1 MPSETTRPVLIIGAG
16 PAGMATASC
25 LQREGVSFDLI
36 DRCGQCG
43 GAYRQ
48 IHDGLTLLS
57 PACYTQLPGL
67 PIRCAGEYVTVPEYR
82 GYLDEYA
89 RHFGLRAEPRE
100 VRAIERSSDGFP
112 VQFTGLDA
120 PSEYAV
126 VVVATGMFDSP
137 FVPDQRLGLGET
149 ERRILHSRD
158 WPGAAPFAGR
168 RVLVVGG
175 GMSGVEIAEECAHAG
190 VEATLSSRRRIRLV
204 RQRLFGRDIHHWVHL
219 VSHRLP
225 LWTLGSF
232 CDRLPAFPAFDRG
245 FRELCADRKIIVR
258 PELLQL
264 NQHSASFADG
274 SRSDFDVIVFATGY
288 QFQTPFLPGAIA
300 RGSRG
305 QPLAHN
311 NHSRTWPNLFFIGFP
326 CARILPSEFL
336 RGIALDAP
344 IVARRIRNVLSASR

>member
-1 MPSETTRPVLIIGAG
+1 MLTPPVLIIGAG
-16 PAGMATASC
+16 PAGMATAAC
-25 LQREGVSFDLI
+25 LQREGIPFDLI
-36 DRCGQCG
+36 DRRGQCG

-67 PIRCAGEYVTVPEYR
+67 PIHCAGEYVTVPEYR
-82 GYLDEYA
+82 DYLDEYA
-89 RHFGLRAEPRE
+89 RHFGLHAAPRE
-100 VRAIERSSDGFP
+100 VRAIERSGNGFQ
-112 VQFTGLDA
+112 VQFIGLDA

-137 FVPDQRLGLGET
+137 FVPDQTLGLGEA
-149 ERRILHSRD
+149 ERQILHSRD
-158 WPGAAPFAGR
+158 WPGAAPFAGH

-175 GMSGVEIAEECAHAG
+175 GMSGVEIAEECARAN
-190 VEATLSSRRRIRLV
+190 VEVTLSSRRRVRLV
-204 RQRLFGRDIHHWVHL
+204 RQQFFGRDIHHWVHL

-225 LWTLGSF
+225 LWSLRSF

-245 FRELCADRKIIVR
+245 FRDLCAAGKITVR
-258 PELLQL
+258 PELRQL
-264 NQHSASFADG
+264 DQHSAKFADG

-288 QFQTPFLPGAIA
+288 QFQTPFLPSAIA

-311 NHSRTWPNLFFIGFP
+311 NCSRTWPNLFFIGFP

-344 IVARRIRNVLSASR
+344 IVARRIRNVLNASR